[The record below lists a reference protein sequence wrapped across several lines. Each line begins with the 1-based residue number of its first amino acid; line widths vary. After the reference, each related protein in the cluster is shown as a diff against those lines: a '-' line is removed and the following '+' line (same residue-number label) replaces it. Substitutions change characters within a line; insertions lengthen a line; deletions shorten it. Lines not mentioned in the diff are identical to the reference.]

1 VLVNQRRRGYLWA
14 EVGAI
19 AGTVIAGIAAFVLLL
34 RVAISRILFEDVS
47 DLYLATLLAA
57 AFGVTFTGAALGCW
71 FALRRHGLPGAG
83 RTALSLALLLSS
95 LYAIGWVLVLR
106 FDLPENLEEH
116 GFLWLFAACYPL
128 TPLAARWLALRWKR
142 VQVT

>member
-19 AGTVIAGIAAFVLLL
+19 AGTVVAGIPASILLG
-34 RVAISRILFEDVS
+34 VAISAVLFEDVS

-57 AFGVTFTGAALGCW
+57 AFGVTFTGAAFGCW
-71 FALRRHGLPGAG
+71 FALRRHDLPGAG

-128 TPLAARWLALRWKR
+128 TPLAARWLALQLTR